1 MVNVDADYK
10 TFEDLLGDDG
20 WDRQDAASA
29 LYEYYINNAD
39 GSYVS
44 PNATTN
50 PIELDDSRATMEVS
64 GSNLI
69 AGPFRIN
76 ELLNVDYTLTAT
88 YTNQDN
94 QPISPRLGIKN
105 SSGNVVATSS
115 SLEDL
120 VGQDF
125 YLMIGTNT
133 NTTTIN
139 ITINASYSNKEITYW
154 SVENAPNTEQPVVI
168 ITEKDYNFDS
178 EASVSVNQGE
188 YNLKLVKVD
197 ADNTQ
202 TKLSGAQFSVSI
214 NGEQAQIYETGS
226 DGSIT
231 IGNIPITSTGTDTIT
246 ITEIQAPP
254 GYTSLI
260 GTLTVE
266 VEKTISGGNYT
277 VTNADFTSST
287 NENGS
292 TINLSGNTITV
303 TVPNKKLSGEYS
315 LKLVKKDAD
324 TQESLSGAVFSVKI
338 NNGPA
343 QNYTIGQD
351 GTITLDPITITETG
365 LDTIT
370 IEEITPPTGYNSM
383 IGTIILEVTKT
394 LSGSSYVVS
403 DIEFSEESQGNG
415 TEVSLSGGV
424 ITVTIPNKKQGGS
437 YDLQIIKED
446 SQNQNRLSG
455 AVFSVKINNGTAQN
469 YTTDNNG
476 VISINDIQIT
486 ELGTDIITIEE
497 VTPPTGYS
505 SMIETL
511 IVEVTKTLSGGEYV
525 ASGVEFGE
533 ETVAEDS
540 HVSLKNGL
548 ITITVP
554 NEKKEGVYNL
564 QLIKEDDTDH
574 SRLSGA
580 VFSVRVNNGQSQNYT
595 TGPDGTVTTSDIQIT
610 STGTD
615 TITIEEVTPP
625 TGYNSLIDTL
635 TLIVT
640 KTENSNGFAIGNVTF
655 DDGTNINGS
664 TVVLSGNTI
673 ILTVPNKKMEGSYNL
688 QLIKEDS
695 ADHSR
700 LQGAVFN
707 VSING
712 GQAQQVTTDDNGVV
726 SINSIEITETGMDT
740 ITIEEITPPLGYN
753 SLIGTLTVN
762 VTKTISGDSYIASNA
777 QFASGTNAN
786 GSTINLSGNTITV
799 SIPNQK
805 QTGVYNIQ
813 LIKEDSANHN
823 RLAGAVFS
831 VSINGEQAKKYTIG
845 QDGSITLDPIAITQ
859 TGVDTITIEEITPPI
874 GYNSLIG
881 TLTIEVTKTESNGS
895 YIASSAVFSDD
906 TDTQGSTINLSGN
919 TITVSIPN
927 EKQTGLYN
935 IQLIKVDSSDTNK
948 TLSGAV
954 FNVQINDGEIQS
966 YTTDANGSITINNIA
981 ITEEGTDTIT
991 IEETTPPTGY
1001 NKIIGTLKVNV
1012 EKTIENGE
1020 YVASSA
1026 VFSDDTNANGSTVN
1040 LNNNLITVTVPNSYF
1055 DLSLRKFITG
1065 VNDEQIT
1072 NREPQVVVTPLL
1084 DGSSTTAIYNHTKQ
1098 PVPVALGDIVIYTI
1112 RVYNEGQMDGYVEEI
1127 TDHLPAQ
1134 LEFIP
1139 DHEINTQYRWVQDQ
1153 NDSRTVRTDYLSQ
1166 ANEQNAGDN
1175 KLDAFNG
1182 TTLDYRDVQ
1191 IACRVVQTD
1200 PMPSKITNIA
1210 DITDFTDGDGNTVT
1224 DRDSQEDNVDV
1235 PSDEDLPN
1243 YKDDEIDQDY
1253 VPGQQDDDDFEK
1265 LILKEFDLALRKF
1278 ITKVNDNVI
1287 TNREPQ
1293 VDITNLANG
1302 TDTTAIYN
1310 HTKEPVKV
1318 TISSVVE
1325 YTIRVYNEGQV
1336 DGYVEEI
1343 KDHIPDQLE
1352 FLPENATNQEYRW
1365 VMLDE
1370 NGNVTQN
1377 VEEAVTIRTDYLSKA
1392 NEQTA
1397 GENEIPAF
1405 DGQNLAYKDVKVAFR
1420 VIETDP
1426 MPERI
1431 TNIADISDFTDDD
1444 GNEVPDRD
1452 SEEDNVDVPSDEDLP
1467 NYKDD
1472 EIDQDYVPG
1481 QQDDDDFEK
1490 VEIAEFDLSLR
1501 KFITA
1506 VNDSEITNRIPQVD
1520 VTPLIDGS
1528 GTTAIY
1534 NHTKDPVLVSNGN
1547 IVTYTIRVYN
1557 EGEVAG
1563 YASRIKDDIPEGLEF
1578 LPDNETNQE
1587 YRWVML
1593 NEEGNVTENLE
1604 EAVALETDYL
1614 SKEQEQEEGANLIA
1628 PFDGENLDYRDVKI
1642 AFKVIEPN
1650 TSDRIL
1656 INKAQISEDT
1666 DEDGN
1671 DVKDRDSTPDE
1682 WNEGE
1687 DDQDIE
1693 KVKVQYFDLSLRK
1706 WVTQAIVN
1714 KNGEETIIDTGH
1726 KAEDDPEDIV
1736 LVDLKDS
1743 EIATTTVKF
1752 RYSIRVTNEGNIA
1765 GYAKEVKDY
1774 IPEGLI
1780 FVAEDNP
1787 LWTQL
1792 EDGTIVTTQTENTL
1806 LEPGESTEV
1815 EVILTWDKEAQNF
1828 GVMDNWAE
1836 ISKDDND
1843 FDSPDIDSTPDNN
1856 VHGEDDIDDAPVMVS
1871 VKTGEAQV
1879 YIITTL
1885 SVLGILGT
1893 GITLIRKFVL

>member
-1 MVNVDADYK
+1 
-10 TFEDLLGDDG
+10 
-20 WDRQDAASA
+20 
-29 LYEYYINNAD
+29 
-39 GSYVS
+39 
-44 PNATTN
+44 
-50 PIELDDSRATMEVS
+50 ME
-64 GSNLI
+64 
-69 AGPFRIN
+69 
-76 ELLNVDYTLTAT
+76 
-88 YTNQDN
+88 Q
-94 QPISPRLGIKN
+94 
-105 SSGNVVATSS
+105 
-115 SLEDL
+115 
-120 VGQDF
+120 
-125 YLMIGTNT
+125 
-133 NTTTIN
+133 
-139 ITINASYSNKEITYW
+139 
-154 SVENAPNTEQPVVI
+154 
-168 ITEKDYNFDS
+168 
-178 EASVSVNQGE
+178 
-188 YNLKLVKVD
+188 LK
-197 ADNTQ
+197 
-202 TKLSGAQFSVSI
+202 
-214 NGEQAQIYETGS
+214 
-226 DGSIT
+226 
-231 IGNIPITSTGTDTIT
+231 
-246 ITEIQAPP
+246 
-254 GYTSLI
+254 
-260 GTLTVE
+260 
-266 VEKTISGGNYT
+266 
-277 VTNADFTSST
+277 
-287 NENGS
+287 
-292 TINLSGNTITV
+292 
-303 TVPNKKLSGEYS
+303 
-315 LKLVKKDAD
+315 
-324 TQESLSGAVFSVKI
+324 
-338 NNGPA
+338 
-343 QNYTIGQD
+343 
-351 GTITLDPITITETG
+351 
-365 LDTIT
+365 
-370 IEEITPPTGYNSM
+370 
-383 IGTIILEVTKT
+383 
-394 LSGSSYVVS
+394 
-403 DIEFSEESQGNG
+403 
-415 TEVSLSGGV
+415 
-424 ITVTIPNKKQGGS
+424 
-437 YDLQIIKED
+437 
-446 SQNQNRLSG
+446 
-455 AVFSVKINNGTAQN
+455 N